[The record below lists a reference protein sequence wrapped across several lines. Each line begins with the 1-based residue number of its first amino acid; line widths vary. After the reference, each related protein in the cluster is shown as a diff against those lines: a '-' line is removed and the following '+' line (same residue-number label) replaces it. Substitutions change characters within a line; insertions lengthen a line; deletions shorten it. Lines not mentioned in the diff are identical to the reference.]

1 MKKRVFS
8 LLLALVLTLAAA
20 AIPASAAGSF
30 SDVSDKKTA
39 QNVEI
44 LKLLGVIEGN
54 GAGQFNPYAQ
64 LTRAEFSKMVV
75 MLIGKGNEAMRYR
88 TVTIFPDVRASHWA
102 AGYIN
107 LAVRQTEPKL
117 LAGTPDGTFQPER
130 AITYGEA
137 VTILMRVLGYADKDT
152 GGVWPDSYIDLAKSA
167 GVSNGVELAGNA
179 AITRAQ
185 AAQLFVNVLY
195 ADTKDGKNYIDR
207 GDKYTLVSVDGGT
220 GELRLIDEKGVIVTK
235 TLENPSSASVLI
247 GLKGY
252 LVERTNG
259 KVRTFLPENGETVG
273 TISNAAVI
281 VSADRS
287 TVGFS
292 DLAGGRT
299 DYRIYKDGREISAS
313 ALKKYDVATY
323 NASTNVINICDTRV
337 SVYYEGCDPK
347 PAEPTVITVLG
358 GTRLNVLPSA
368 QSSVA
373 KFKPG
378 QQMTILLTADGQ
390 VAGADD
396 SGARG
401 NAIGIVTDGK
411 VQMLCGMTLIEL
423 VCKSETVTN
432 GVVRISASGKDRI
445 YLSEASGG
453 SVSGDL
459 IVSERTIGRKKLADN
474 AMIFENGKLVALSS
488 FTNDRV
494 AREQISYARTNA
506 SGEIDLVVINR
517 STGERYGRVFWES
530 AANQIP
536 VNDASGRKPTDEGWE
551 PTYRTEY
558 DESLGVDEGGT
569 KTKTFAMKYNVK
581 TGDYVAF
588 KINQGGTGFS
598 QMIKLTEL
606 SKVSFSSWIGDN
618 AVTFGSRTYEVPSD
632 VLCFNKDN
640 GEWIT
645 LAQAK
650 TYADAANLYVKDG
663 VVRVIE
669 VRS

>member
-8 LLLALVLTLAAA
+8 LLLALVLTLSAA

-30 SDVSDKKTA
+30 SDVTDKKTA

-459 IVSERTIGRKKLADN
+459 IVSKRTIGSKELADN

>member
-8 LLLALVLTLAAA
+8 LLLALVLTLSAVVL
-20 AIPASAAGSF
+20 PASAAGSF

-299 DYRIYKDGREISAS
+299 DYHIYKDGREISAS

-432 GVVRISASGKDRI
+432 GVVRISASGKDKI

-459 IVSERTIGRKKLADN
+459 IVSERTIGSKKLADN

>member
-8 LLLALVLTLAAA
+8 LLLALVLTLSAA

-64 LTRAEFSKMVV
+64 LTRAEFSKMIV

-432 GVVRISASGKDRI
+432 GVVRISASGKDKI

-459 IVSERTIGRKKLADN
+459 IVSERTIGSKKLADN

>member
-8 LLLALVLTLAAA
+8 LLLALVLTLSAA

-281 VSADRS
+281 ISADRS

-299 DYRIYKDGREISAS
+299 DYRIYKDGHEISAS

-432 GVVRISASGKDRI
+432 GVVRISASGKDKI

-459 IVSERTIGRKKLADN
+459 IVSERTIGSKKLADN

-536 VNDASGRKPTDEGWE
+536 VNDASGRKPTDEGWK

>member
-8 LLLALVLTLAAA
+8 LLLALVLTLSAA

-88 TVTIFPDVRASHWA
+88 TVTIFPDVRVSHWA

-432 GVVRISASGKDRI
+432 GVVRISASGKDKI

-459 IVSERTIGRKKLADN
+459 IVSERTIGSKKLADN

>member
-8 LLLALVLTLAAA
+8 LLLALVLTLSAT
-20 AIPASAAGSF
+20 AIPASAVGSF

-459 IVSERTIGRKKLADN
+459 IVSERTIGSKKLADN

-517 STGERYGRVFWES
+517 STGERYGRVFWDVT
-530 AANQIP
+530 ANKDPDTGEITSYTEKIGVQIGKDDKAGP
-536 VNDASGRKPTDEGWE
+536 FE
-551 PTYRTEY
+551 
-558 DESLGVDEGGT
+558 
-569 KTKTFAMKYNVK
+569 MKYNVK

-606 SKVSFSSWIGDN
+606 SKVTFSSWIGDN

>member
-8 LLLALVLTLAAA
+8 LLLALVLTLSAA

-459 IVSERTIGRKKLADN
+459 IVSERTIGSKKLADN

>member
-8 LLLALVLTLAAA
+8 LLLALVLTLSAA

-30 SDVSDKKTA
+30 SDVTDKKTA

-459 IVSERTIGRKKLADN
+459 IVSERTIGSKKLADN
-474 AMIFENGKLVALSS
+474 AMIFENGKLVALRS

>member
-8 LLLALVLTLAAA
+8 LLLALVLTLSAA

-292 DLAGGRT
+292 DLADGRT

-432 GVVRISASGKDRI
+432 GVVRISASGKDKI

-459 IVSERTIGRKKLADN
+459 IVSERTIGSKKLADN

>member
-8 LLLALVLTLAAA
+8 LLLALVLTLSAA

-30 SDVSDKKTA
+30 SDVTDKKTA

-179 AITRAQ
+179 AITRTQ

-432 GVVRISASGKDRI
+432 GVVRISASGKDKI

-459 IVSERTIGRKKLADN
+459 IVSERTIGSKKLADN

>member
-8 LLLALVLTLAAA
+8 LLLALVLTLSAA

-30 SDVSDKKTA
+30 SDVTDKKTA

-259 KVRTFLPENGETVG
+259 KVRTFLPENGEAVG

-432 GVVRISASGKDRI
+432 GVVRISASGKDKI

-459 IVSERTIGRKKLADN
+459 IVSERTIGSKKLADN

-588 KINQGGTGFS
+588 KINRGGTGFS

>member
-8 LLLALVLTLAAA
+8 LLLALVLTLSAA

-30 SDVSDKKTA
+30 SDVTDKKTA

-152 GGVWPDSYIDLAKSA
+152 GGVWPDSYIDMAKSA
-167 GVSNGVELAGNA
+167 GVSNGVEVAGNA

-459 IVSERTIGRKKLADN
+459 IVSERTIGSKKLADN

>member
-459 IVSERTIGRKKLADN
+459 IVSERTIGSKKLADN

>member
-8 LLLALVLTLAAA
+8 LLLALVLTLSAT
-20 AIPASAAGSF
+20 AIPASAVGSF

-401 NAIGIVTDGK
+401 NAIGVVTDGK

-459 IVSERTIGRKKLADN
+459 IVSERTIGSKKLADN

-517 STGERYGRVFWES
+517 STGERYGRVFWDVTSYPDPDTHE
-530 AANQIP
+530 
-536 VNDASGRKPTDEGWE
+536 T
-551 PTYRTEY
+551 TYTEL
-558 DESLGVDEGGT
+558 LGVDEGGT

>member
-8 LLLALVLTLAAA
+8 LLLALVLTLSAA

-30 SDVSDKKTA
+30 SDVSDKATA

-64 LTRAEFSKMVV
+64 LTRAEFSKMIV
-75 MLIGKGNEAMRYR
+75 MLIGKGSEAMRYR

-432 GVVRISASGKDRI
+432 GVVRISASGKDKI

-459 IVSERTIGRKKLADN
+459 IVSERTIGSKKLADN

>member
-8 LLLALVLTLAAA
+8 LLLALVLTLSAA

-88 TVTIFPDVRASHWA
+88 TVTIFPDVRVSHWA

-432 GVVRISASGKDRI
+432 GVVRISASGKDKI

-459 IVSERTIGRKKLADN
+459 IVSERTIGSKKLADN
-474 AMIFENGKLVALSS
+474 AMVFENGKLVALSS

-494 AREQISYARTNA
+494 AREQISYARINA